1 MLVQLTQ
8 FLTVWGALSALTGH
22 CFLPFS
28 WLWALD
34 DLLYVEKTEVEEMST
49 HSQMGAYQPAGDDQ
63 ERPNNDLPLP
73 ILCKLCIFKYPKL

>member
-28 WLWALD
+28 WLLALD